1 MSDKEHRDLAE
12 PEDLKDLLFD
22 HENQLSQAKRRKSN
36 KILFNLLNQR
46 CVIASKILRLRL
58 YELILG

>member
-22 HENQLSQAKRRKSN
+22 HENQLSQAKRRKSK
-36 KILFNLLNQR
+36 KILFHLLNQR

>member
-58 YELILG
+58 YKLILG